1 MENPLKTYIKGKI
14 SMIER
19 DFGLRLSDVQKE
31 HFYSLKSEIAVD
43 NYARVLLRDYFN
55 GME

>member
-1 MENPLKTYIKGKI
+1 MENSIKTYIRMKI

-19 DFGLRLSDVQKE
+19 DFRLRLSDVQKE

-55 GME
+55 NMK

>member
-1 MENPLKTYIKGKI
+1 MENSLKTYIKGKI

-19 DFGLRLSDVQKE
+19 DFRLRLSDMQKE

-55 GME
+55 GMK

>member
-1 MENPLKTYIKGKI
+1 MENSLKTYIKGKI